1 MYLEKEL
8 YKRRINFQ
16 FTSIRLSSFRIYP
29 LIFATY
35 KQQVK
40 VRALESKKQIFLSA
54 RLSRN
59 ARRYR
64 AGNNGQSRS
73 ARPFT
78 SIFLTLCKTI
88 PSGITEGTRI
98 IHGRA
103 PRGCRLDSVVHEWKV
118 VSGKN
123 SRHSGRAGLRDTRA
137 MYIGRAA

>member
-1 MYLEKEL
+1 MDLTE
-8 YKRRINFQ
+8 
-16 FTSIRLSSFRIYP
+16 
-29 LIFATY
+29 
-35 KQQVK
+35 QQVK

-123 SRHSGRAGLRDTRA
+123 SRHSGRAGLWDTRA

>member
-88 PSGITEGTRI
+88 PSGR
-98 IHGRA
+98 HS
-103 PRGCRLDSVVHEWKV
+103 D
-118 VSGKN
+118 N
-123 SRHSGRAGLRDTRA
+123 SRESASGVPTGFRGARMESRFGEKFASLGASGATG
-137 MYIGRAA
+137 Y